1 MISFQISETYA
12 FLPREAVTK
21 FLSICPECFKNLRQS
36 SPSLESLPNSI
47 STHSDNVV
55 NIPPKP
61 QEPINVESLENI
73 ENLLFYRNLWKQLTS
88 LQDSNVNRNRN
99 NDQIMKFQADNDLSS
114 LCRSPKAKELDLS
127 KVKPITSTYLQLTR
141 SMGLS
146 DTDALQ
152 FNEFV
157 SSDFKYTL

>member
-1 MISFQISETYA
+1 MVVFQISETYA

-36 SPSLESLPNSI
+36 SPPLEPVLNSI
-47 STHSDNVV
+47 TSHNDDVIS
-55 NIPPKP
+55 ISPKP
-61 QEPINVESLENI
+61 QESNNLENI
-73 ENLLFYRNLWKQLTS
+73 ENLLFYRNLLKQLTN
-88 LQDSNVNRNRN
+88 LQDSNVNRNRTNEQIIKFQSN
-99 NDQIMKFQADNDLSS
+99 NDIS
-114 LCRSPKAKELDLS
+114 LCRSPRAKELDLT

-152 FNEFV
+152 FNDFV